1 MYYRPSHR
9 ALMDKCNVYCP
20 PISTIPVEADMRTA
34 QWVSIWDIDN
44 AIGRKRVSKNIAV
57 MERHEDMSDLE
68 IGALFAA

>member
-1 MYYRPSHR
+1 MYYRPSQR

-20 PISTIPVEADMRTA
+20 LTSTIPVEADMRTA

-68 IGALFAA
+68 IGAPFAA